1 MVPAVMIIHPTTN
14 MENPMITIALQGKR
28 SRLDAPEPGSGGNI
42 ADIIALL
49 ILNSRESMC
58 AFG

>member
-14 MENPMITIALQGKR
+14 MENTMITIALHGKR
-28 SRLDAPEPGSGGNI
+28 SRLDAPELGSGGNI

>member
-1 MVPAVMIIHPTTN
+1 MVPAVIIIHPTTN
-14 MENPMITIALQGKR
+14 MEKPMMTTALHGNL

-49 ILNSRESMC
+49 ILNSRENMC